1 MNRPCTNSTSPTSA
15 QPSTSSCS
23 SLLSWLQSKATSLQ
37 GLSSRAPT
45 LLLNTVD
52 GAVLSGLRCRRRKT
66 KSVPEQLRQGN
77 DMFVYWE
84 CRSMYSVRQRMWM
97 HYDMTVSVHLS
108 VSGGGGI
115 CLRSIITPCHSHTC
129 AVTGFLQA
137 GTAAPWRWSNPP
149 GRTAGSRRCASR
161 RPLASSTAAWVHG
174 ARRGSPRHRA
184 FCSPSP
190 PAPAP
195 HGCSCLQ
202 EFQEEERG
210 TLVGVNRAQTAYRY
224 CCHDQSS
231 EQQHQIK
238 KIKKGFKYLVKLY
251 LFKNIH

>member
-77 DMFVYWE
+77 DTFVYWE

-108 VSGGGGI
+108 VSGGGGSV
-115 CLRSIITPCHSHTC
+115 CAPLSLHVTPTRVPSQVFSRLVLRLRGGEVI
-129 AVTGFLQA
+129 LQE
-137 GTAAPWRWSNPP
+137 GLQVVE
-149 GRTAGSRRCASR
+149 GV
-161 RPLASSTAAWVHG
+161 PLVG
-174 ARRGSPRHRA
+174 L
-184 FCSPSP
+184 SP
-190 PAPAP
+190 PA
-195 HGCSCLQ
+195 LQ
-202 EFQEEERG
+202 HEFMERG
-210 TLVGVNRAQTAYRY
+210 GAARGTGHSVAPLHLLQHLTVVHACKSFRKKREGHWLESTEHRRHTDTVVMISHQN
-224 CCHDQSS
+224 SS
-231 EQQHQIK
+231 IK
-238 KIKKGFKYLVKLY
+238 LKK
-251 LFKNIH
+251 